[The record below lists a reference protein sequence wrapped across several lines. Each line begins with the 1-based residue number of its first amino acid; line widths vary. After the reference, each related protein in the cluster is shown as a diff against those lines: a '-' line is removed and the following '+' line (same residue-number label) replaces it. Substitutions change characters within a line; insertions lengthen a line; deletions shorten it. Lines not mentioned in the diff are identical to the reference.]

1 MIARVGRFAAACG
14 VALALTADLASAHP
28 ISVAGASV
36 LDGLSHPFLGWDHA
50 LAMIA
55 VGLWAA
61 QAGGRAR
68 WTLPASFLVAMVVG
82 AGLGMAGIAL
92 PRVESAIALSVLALG
107 IAIASAA
114 RPVPW
119 VGMALV
125 GLFASFH
132 GHAHGTEMPDALA
145 PGLYGFGFV
154 TATAALHGI
163 GIAAAGLA
171 GRVAPMLARVTG
183 AVIAIAGALLLAA

>member
-1 MIARVGRFAAACG
+1 MIARVGRFAATCG
-14 VALALTADLASAHP
+14 VALAMTADPASAHP
-28 ISVAGASV
+28 MGVDGASL
-36 LDGLSHPFLGWDHA
+36 LDGFVHPFLGWDHA

-61 QAGGRAR
+61 QGGGRAR

-82 AGLGMAGIAL
+82 AALAMAGIAL

-114 RPVPW
+114 RPAPW

-132 GHAHGTEMPDALA
+132 GHAHGSEMPDGLA
-145 PGLYGFGFV
+145 PAFYGAGFV
-154 TATAALHGI
+154 IATAGLHGI
-163 GIAAAGLA
+163 GIAAVAVG
-171 GRVAPMLARVTG
+171 GRVTPILARLTG
-183 AVIAIAGALLLAA
+183 AGIALAGALLMAG